1 MARPLASRL
10 TITPG
15 RLFLAAL
22 AVWFLGIVIRPAY
35 YPMIVIAL
43 VLFGSGSYMM
53 FTRMR
58 RGRAERH
65 WRGDVID
72 LPNSWTAR
80 FRRWLRRK

>member
-1 MARPLASRL
+1 MARTLASRL

-15 RLFLAAL
+15 RLFLAGL

-43 VLFGSGSYMM
+43 ALFGSGSYMM

-58 RGRAERH
+58 RGRAGRH

-72 LPNSWTAR
+72 LPDSWTVR
-80 FRRWLRRK
+80 FRRWFRRK